1 MKDTVSAKS
10 NTESQATGLSV
21 KFWQLADALIE
32 GWDLMNRLLH
42 KEWQVLKGRE
52 IKLIWKI
59 GRQKEKLASQLEA
72 IERRIDDEIQKI
84 LPTNTDPK
92 NRWHILLKTALP
104 SEKERLITWKSRLNN
119 EKNRAFVINRRL
131 WVWISEQQQLTR
143 ELTEILAGRRKNHG
157 ATYSFN
163 GNSTSRRGFG
173 PSTEYP
179 DNDSPGDADHDTSSK
194 EFFSGFS
201 QDRVKQAIKA
211 YGRTECGK

>member
-1 MKDTVSAKS
+1 MKDTVSARS
-10 NTESQATGLSV
+10 NAESHPTGLSV

-84 LPTNTDPK
+84 VSTNADPQ
-92 NRWHILLKTALP
+92 NRWQILLQTALP
-104 SEKERLITWKSRLNN
+104 CEKERLITWKSRLTN

-131 WVWISEQQQLTR
+131 WVWISEQQQLTS
-143 ELTEILAGRRKNHG
+143 ELIEILAGRKRKHG
-157 ATYSFN
+157 IIYSFN
-163 GNSTSRRGFG
+163 KNAASPRNFISSSTH
-173 PSTEYP
+173 P
-179 DNDSPGDADHDTSSK
+179 DQNTHGDIGHSSK
-194 EFFSGFS
+194 EFYSGFS
-201 QDRVKQAIKA
+201 KDRIKQAMKA
-211 YGRTECGK
+211 YGKTE